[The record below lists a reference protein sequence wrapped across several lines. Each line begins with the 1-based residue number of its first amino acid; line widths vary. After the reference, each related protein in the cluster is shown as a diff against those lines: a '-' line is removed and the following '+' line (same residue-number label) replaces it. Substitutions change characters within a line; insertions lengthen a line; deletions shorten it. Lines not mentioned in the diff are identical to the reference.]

1 MHWPQLLLGAI
12 PREASILVDVQ
23 KAVPSVQGVHLTCGG
38 TCRYHLIVSLAKK
51 SEGEVRSAMLAAMVN
66 NADIKHVV
74 VVDEDID
81 IFDMEQVEWAVATRF
96 QGDRDL
102 LVVPQ
107 VQVSLLDPSSP
118 SGIGT
123 KLGIDATA
131 PAGSLEENFK
141 PIAIPGYERVNLE
154 DYL

>member
-1 MHWPQLLLGAI
+1 M
-12 PREASILVDVQ
+12 
-23 KAVPSVQGVHLTCGG
+23 
-38 TCRYHLIVSLAKK
+38 
-51 SEGEVRSAMLAAMVN
+51 AMLAAMAN

-81 IFDMEQVEWAVATRF
+81 IFDMEQVEWAIATRF

-102 LVVPQ
+102 LIIPQ
-107 VQVSLLDPSSP
+107 IQTSLLDPSSAG
-118 SGIGT
+118 GIGT

-131 PAGSLEENFK
+131 PVGSLQESFK
-141 PIAIPGYERVNLE
+141 PIAIPGYEKVNWK

>member
-1 MHWPQLLLGAI
+1 
-12 PREASILVDVQ
+12 
-23 KAVPSVQGVHLTCGG
+23 
-38 TCRYHLIVSLAKK
+38 LIISLAKK
-51 SEGEVRSAMLAAMVN
+51 NEGEARTAMLAAMAN

-81 IFDMEQVEWAVATRF
+81 IFDMEQVEWAIATRF

-102 LVVPQ
+102 LIIPQ
-107 VQVSLLDPSSP
+107 IQTSLLDPSSAG
-118 SGIGT
+118 GIGT

-131 PAGSLEENFK
+131 PVGSLQESFK
-141 PIAIPGYERVNLE
+141 PIAIPGYGKVNWE